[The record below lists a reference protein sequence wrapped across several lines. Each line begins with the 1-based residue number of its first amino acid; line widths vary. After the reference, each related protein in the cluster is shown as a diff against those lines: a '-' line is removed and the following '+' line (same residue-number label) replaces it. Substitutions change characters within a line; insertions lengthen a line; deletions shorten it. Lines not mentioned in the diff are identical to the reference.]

1 MIFLLTII
9 SVFSSCGFQDN
20 ATSNQSEIEE
30 IIAEP
35 QPGASDLDTYLPK
48 LKEKRV
54 GVVVNHTSMINDV
67 HLVDK
72 LMSEGIDVQMIFA
85 PEHGFKGTVYNGE
98 EIKDGLYKGKTTIRS
113 LYGKTKK
120 PLDVDMQ
127 AIDVVVFDIQD
138 VGARFYTYISTLH
151 YVCLLYTSPSPRD

>member
-9 SVFSSCGFQDN
+9 SVFSSCGLQDN
-20 ATSNQSEIEE
+20 PTSNQSEIEE

-48 LKEKRV
+48 LKGKRV

-85 PEHGFKGTVYNGE
+85 PEHGFKGTAYNGE
-98 EIKDGLYKGKTTIRS
+98 EIKLS
-113 LYGKTKK
+113 L
-120 PLDVDMQ
+120 
-127 AIDVVVFDIQD
+127 IHI
-138 VGARFYTYISTLH
+138 
-151 YVCLLYTSPSPRD
+151 